1 MGWSGRAPAPPAS
14 EAGKG
19 RQRQGARHV
28 PDTQYRDRRDRH
40 RYRQELVPRRGPRC
54 ARRHRAAAK
63 MVAWPSGSAARQYT
77 ALPDRYGSL
86 RRRTSLYP
94 QTRIAWSRCQ
104 ADAGQICPP
113 YSKGQKNDFNDAEAI
128 AEAVQRPTMKFVAT
142 KTAEQ
147 LDLQALH
154 RVRERLVSQR
164 PGIIDQIRPFML
176 ERGIAVR
183 QGIGFLRTE
192 LPTILATRT
201 DALSPRMLR
210 VIEELAGDWRR
221 LDQRIEGL
229 SSEIEALARQDQACP
244 RLMTVPGIG
253 PIISSAMVAAIGT
266 GDVFSKG
273 RDFGAWLGLV
283 PKQISTG
290 DRTIL
295 GKISRRGKRYLRVLF
310 VQAAWVVLVRI
321 KDWERYGLKS
331 WIEAAKRRLHHNVL
345 AIALANK
352 LARIAWAV
360 LAKGRAFECVKT
372 NEMASRPA

>member
-28 PDTQYRDRRDRH
+28 SDTQYHDRRDRH

-54 ARRHRAAAK
+54 ARRHRAAAQK
-63 MVAWPSGSAARQYT
+63 
-77 ALPDRYGSL
+77 
-86 RRRTSLYP
+86 
-94 QTRIAWSRCQ
+94 WSRGQVEARLANIPPCLIGME
-104 ADAGQICPP
+104 ACVGAHHLSRKLASLGHDARLMPAKYVRP

-142 KTAEQ
+142 KTVEQ

-164 PGIIDQIRPFML
+164 TGIINQIRAFML

-221 LDQRIEGL
+221 LDQRIDGL
-229 SSEIEALARQDQACP
+229 SGEIEALARQDQACS

-295 GKISRRGKRYLRVLF
+295 
-310 VQAAWVVLVRI
+310 
-321 KDWERYGLKS
+321 
-331 WIEAAKRRLHHNVL
+331 
-345 AIALANK
+345 
-352 LARIAWAV
+352 
-360 LAKGRAFECVKT
+360 
-372 NEMASRPA
+372 